1 MEDYQSTLKQYNIE
15 ENDCRS
21 PRLNYVSSQ
30 CEHYLW
36 LYVRAILN
44 YIKLILVTIYVNC
57 RLYPL
62 AFKGLRQ
69 TCCVSLKIASQ
80 FFTNF
85 V

>member
-1 MEDYQSTLKQYNIE
+1 MEDCDSEITK
-15 ENDCRS
+15 
-21 PRLNYVSSQ
+21 
-30 CEHYLW
+30 
-36 LYVRAILN
+36 YVRYTRLVNPLSALFALEWSD
-44 YIKLILVTIYVNC
+44 IKEFRANNEIIYDTYYVN
-57 RLYPL
+57 RSSFPL